1 MSHPFYKWWRF
12 QKLTS
17 SCIDKLYFIITELLF
32 SYWLWR
38 HIVLSRYKI
47 FPMGFWK
54 LYLCLWQKPGG
65 PGLNLSQNLYFP
77 CLMCKIFRDFLSFL
91 WIKQWLTWVF
101 PPLNFKEHTTRTDF
115 STSPCSRCTFSDN
128 TTYLA
133 TSGRGQYLITVAV
146 IVPLQLFFFN
156 FILLYIQA
164 EENMDRRPKL
174 RKWDGEDYDSDPDEG
189 GKANSKF
196 PNVTA
201 HMR

>member
-1 MSHPFYKWWRF
+1 
-12 QKLTS
+12 
-17 SCIDKLYFIITELLF
+17 
-32 SYWLWR
+32 
-38 HIVLSRYKI
+38 
-47 FPMGFWK
+47 MGFWK

-128 TTYLA
+128 TTYLT

-146 IVPLQLFFFN
+146 IVPLQFSSFCWFYYVFRQKRTWIEDLNFANGMVKIMILILMKVERLIPSFQTSLPIWGNDYILFWSW
-156 FILLYIQA
+156 I
-164 EENMDRRPKL
+164 
-174 RKWDGEDYDSDPDEG
+174 
-189 GKANSKF
+189 
-196 PNVTA
+196 
-201 HMR
+201 